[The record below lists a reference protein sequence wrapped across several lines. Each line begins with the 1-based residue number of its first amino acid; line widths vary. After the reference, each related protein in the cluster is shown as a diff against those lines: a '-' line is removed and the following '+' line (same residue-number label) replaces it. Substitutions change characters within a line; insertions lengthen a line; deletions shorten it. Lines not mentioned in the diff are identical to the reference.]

1 MKKLLQVSAVLLA
14 AVLMFAGCKNNADE
28 GGDDLPGTWV
38 SSLEY
43 YDALQSNNWTRTAN
57 KVQYNCSNIS
67 ALGLDEGYSTT
78 YAVGLAEEPQLYGV
92 RVKIKQNTFTEAE
105 PGIVLFR
112 TSAKDSAGN
121 NYWDT
126 YYQLVFWDG
135 SYILYEKLTGQT
147 RTCLSTRTDGSKTVC
162 NTYHDAIKAEGNT
175 NEVLFYTDGDKLVLK
190 INGSTI
196 KTIDKK
202 LDTGDMGACIEIP
215 SNATAPINANWEF
228 LEFQTAK

>member
-38 SSLEY
+38 SSLKY

-57 KVQYNCSNIS
+57 KVQYNCSDIS

-92 RVKIKQNTFTEAE
+92 RVKIKQNTFTEAT

-112 TSAKDSAGN
+112 TTSGNGWDS
-121 NYWDT
+121 
-126 YYQLVFWDG
+126 YYQLTFWDG
-135 SYILYEKLTGQT
+135 SYILYEKLDGKD

-215 SNATAPINANWEF
+215 SYATAPINSSWEF
-228 LEFQTAK
+228 LECQTAK